1 MNHHARQA
9 GEFAVAAIAFS
20 VAWKVNFLVLG
31 FVSRDPSERLVAM
44 SYLFK
49 IVLVLEVCVAL
60 CAHEVR
66 LNLMP
71 TPQSL
76 TFMAPIIFD
85 VALTAFAVEV
95 PIFQMII
102 ETGTAREIHL
112 AVRADIMTA

>member
-1 MNHHARQA
+1 MNHHAREA

-31 FVSRDPSERLVAM
+31 IVSRDPSKRLVVV
-44 SYLFK
+44 SYLVK

-60 CAHEVR
+60 CAHEVC

-76 TFMAPIIFD
+76 TFMGPIIFD

-112 AVRADIMTA
+112 ALRADIMTA